1 MFHTNKY
8 YHHIFDKV
16 NLNVDSYIKV
26 VYPTNPNNLTYL
38 IDDVYNPAYGKGG
51 KLKSS
56 TIGLYTNLNGYETNE
71 RLNKY
76 FLRKDLTGVQF
87 NSAIVVKL
95 YVENT
100 F

>member
-16 NLNVDSYIKV
+16 NLNVDSNIKV
-26 VYPTNPNNLTYL
+26 VYPQKNGNNLTYL

-56 TIGLYTNLNGYETNE
+56 TIGIYTNLDGYQTNE

-76 FLRKDLTGVQF
+76 FLRKNLTGVQF
-87 NSAIVVKL
+87 NSVIVVIF
-95 YVENT
+95 VS
-100 F
+100 